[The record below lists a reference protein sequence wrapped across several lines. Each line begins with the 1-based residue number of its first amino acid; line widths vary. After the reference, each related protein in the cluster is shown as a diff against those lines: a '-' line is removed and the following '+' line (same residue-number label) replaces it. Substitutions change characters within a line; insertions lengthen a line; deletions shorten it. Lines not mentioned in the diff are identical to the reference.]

1 MLRWRREA
9 LRLTCPRYSV
19 IMKWLVVAV
28 YAACIAW
35 IQLRG
40 QVRHRWAKQ
49 VFDHSAFVAP
59 VNVLLYAFSLVPARP
74 YLALDSWPDL
84 RQLQTHWRTIRDE
97 ANALRAERALKA
109 AEKNDDAGFNSFF
122 KEGWKRFYL
131 KWYDAD
137 PVSAARLCPRTVEIL
152 RGVPSVKGALFAEL
166 PPGAKLNPHRDPFA
180 GSLRYHLGL
189 DTPNDDRCCIWVDG
203 EFYSWRDGQA
213 VVFDE
218 TFIHWARNGTDK
230 SRLILLCDI
239 ERPMKFRWAAAFNH
253 WLGRHLLAA
262 AASPNQQGDRTGLI
276 NRVFVVFY
284 HAGQLRRRFKQW
296 NRTVYRVTKFA
307 LVAAVVAAIVF
318 W

>member
-1 MLRWRREA
+1 
-9 LRLTCPRYSV
+9 
-19 IMKWLVVAV
+19 MKWLVVAV
-28 YAACIAW
+28 YAACIIW

-49 VFDHSAFVAP
+49 IFDHSAFVAP
-59 VNVLLYAFSLVPARP
+59 VNVFLYAFSRVPAKP
-74 YLALDSWPDL
+74 YLPLETWPDL
-84 RQLQTHWRTIRDE
+84 KELESHWQTIRDE
-97 ANALRAERALKA
+97 ADTLRQALALRA

-131 KWYDAD
+131 KWYDTD
-137 PVSAARLCPRTVEIL
+137 PGSATRLCPKTVEIL
-152 RGVPSVKGALFAEL
+152 RGLPSIKAALFAEL
-166 PPGAKLNPHRDPFA
+166 PAGAKLNAHRDPFA

-203 EFYSWRDGQA
+203 EPYSWRDGQG

-218 TFIHWARNGTDK
+218 TFIHWVRNDTDK

-239 ERPMKFRWAAAFNH
+239 ERPMKYRWALAFNR
-253 WLGRHLLAA
+253 WLGRHVMTA

-276 NRVFVVFY
+276 NKLFIVSY
-284 HAGQLRRRFKQW
+284 HAGQLRRRFKHW
-296 NRTVYRVTKFA
+296 SPLAYRVTKFA
-307 LVAAVVAAIVF
+307 LVAAVIAAIVF

>member
-1 MLRWRREA
+1 
-9 LRLTCPRYSV
+9 
-19 IMKWLVVAV
+19 MKWLVVAV

-35 IQLRG
+35 IQFRG
-40 QVRHRWAKQ
+40 HVRHRWAKQ
-49 VFDHSAFVAP
+49 LFDHSTFVAP
-59 VNVLLYAFSLVPARP
+59 VNVLLYAFSRVPARP
-74 YLALDSWPDL
+74 YLALETWPDL
-84 RQLQTHWRTIRDE
+84 RQLESQWRTIRDE
-97 ANALRAERALKA
+97 AEALRQARALKA

-122 KEGWKRFYL
+122 KEGWTRFYL

-137 PVSAARLCPRTVEIL
+137 PGSAVRLCPRTVEIL
-152 RGVPSVKGALFAEL
+152 RRLPSVKAALFAEL

-203 EFYSWRDGQA
+203 EPYSWRDGQG

-239 ERPMKFRWAAAFNH
+239 ERPMKFRWASALNR
-253 WLGRHLLAA
+253 WLGRHAMAA

-276 NRVFVVFY
+276 NRLFIISY
-284 HAGQLRRRFKQW
+284 YAGQLRRRFKRW
-296 NRTVYRVTKFA
+296 NPVVYRITKFA
-307 LVAAVVAAIVF
+307 LIAAVAAAIAF